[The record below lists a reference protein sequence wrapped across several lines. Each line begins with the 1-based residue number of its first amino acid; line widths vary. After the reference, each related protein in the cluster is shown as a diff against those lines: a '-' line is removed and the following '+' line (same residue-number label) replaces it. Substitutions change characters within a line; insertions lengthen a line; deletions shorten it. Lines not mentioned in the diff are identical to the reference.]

1 MGMASAR
8 SDASENSSAMVI
20 GTRRIR
26 SAGRSSGSIEVT
38 LPAQLQLLEGV
49 ECRLV
54 VRDGPRPEIVL
65 QPDLSATQRLFGEL
79 WQRLRLGLSE
89 AGEIGDFAPADFT
102 LTLFAPRHWQER
114 PPLAFTDALV
124 ILRNSEGGA
133 PEQTASS
140 RLFGSLATVAG
151 QRLGLRGALAPA
163 FGDAIA
169 YLTTGVIAGSGADFE
184 RGMAHQIFYGAGG
197 ATPAP
202 GDALDTGLWRR
213 AAAGLGQVYRQF
225 NLWQA
230 EPAAYTAVRERWYR
244 ALTLETGG
252 FAADPA

>member
-1 MGMASAR
+1 
-8 SDASENSSAMVI
+8 MVI

-38 LPAQLQLLEGV
+38 LPAQLQLLEGI
-49 ECRLV
+49 ECRLII
-54 VRDGPRPEIVL
+54 RDGPRPEIVL

-79 WQRLRLGLSE
+79 WHRLRLGLGE
-89 AGEIGDFAPADFT
+89 AGEIGDFVLTDFT
-102 LTLFAPRHWQER
+102 LTLFAPHHWQER

-124 ILRNSEGGA
+124 ILRDSEGSTLRA
-133 PEQTASS
+133 TAVS
-140 RLFGSLATVAG
+140 RLFASLATMAG

-169 YLTTGVIAGSGADFE
+169 YLTTGVIAGPGGDFE
-184 RGMAHQIFYGAGG
+184 RGMAHQLFYGTGG

-202 GDALDTGLWRR
+202 GDALDAGHWRQ
-213 AAAGLGQVYRQF
+213 AAIGLGQVYRQF

-244 ALTLETGG
+244 ALALETGG